1 VTKVIENVTHS
12 AKGILKASFSGSGV
26 TAGAPGELFDLQF
39 VYYDGCY
46 VNTADAMKTYFKAY
60 VASPPSR
67 SPIPAS
73 YEYLKSATFSES
85 KR

>member
-1 VTKVIENVTHS
+1 MTKVIPKVNYS
-12 AKGILKASFSGSGV
+12 LSGILKAVFGGSGTTV
-26 TAGAPGELFDLQF
+26 GAPGEFFDLQF

-46 VNTADAMKTYFKAY
+46 VNTADAMKTYFEEH

-73 YEYLKSATFSES
+73 YEYLKSATFSEN
-85 KR
+85 